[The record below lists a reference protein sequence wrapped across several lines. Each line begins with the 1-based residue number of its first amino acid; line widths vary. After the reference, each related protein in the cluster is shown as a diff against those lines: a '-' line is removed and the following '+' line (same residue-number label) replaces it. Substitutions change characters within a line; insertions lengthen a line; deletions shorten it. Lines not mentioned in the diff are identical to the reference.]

1 MTSDTQEEQLLLRM
15 LPEQVSDK
23 WNLFAPLIEKSLPP
37 TVVNGRR
44 RMANVLR
51 SVLMDELVVWVY
63 QGRESEEAKYVV
75 TTLERTEPVSLT
87 KDLLIYSF
95 TGLGGHIRPDE
106 VQDGFSKLA
115 KYAKSRGCL
124 SIVAY
129 ANEQR
134 IIDFLV
140 ANGAKADYSF
150 IQISLL

>member
-1 MTSDTQEEQLLLRM
+1 MTVDTQEEQLLLRM

-23 WNLFAPLIEKSLPP
+23 WDIFAPLIEKSLPP

-51 SVLMDELVVWVY
+51 SILMDELVVWVY
-63 QGRESEEAKYVV
+63 QNHSGTEVKYVV
-75 TTLERTEPVSLT
+75 TTLERVEPVSLT

-95 TGLGGHIRPDE
+95 TGLGVASPAD

-115 KYAKSRGCL
+115 KYAKSRNCL
-124 SIVAY
+124 SMVAY
-129 ANEQR
+129 ANEKR

-140 ANGAKADYSF
+140 ANGAKADFSF